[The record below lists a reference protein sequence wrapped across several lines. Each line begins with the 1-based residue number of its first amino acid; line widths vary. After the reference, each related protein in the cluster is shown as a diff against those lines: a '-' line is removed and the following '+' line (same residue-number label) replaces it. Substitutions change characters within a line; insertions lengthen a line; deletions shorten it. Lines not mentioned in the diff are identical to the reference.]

1 MRGFKSLLKTVSTVS
16 ASTVLG
22 DIISQRINIDQ
33 LQIQTEIDWVRT
45 RRMFAISF
53 FLMAP
58 ISHYM
63 NFGIE
68 ARWPGRSALSIL
80 KKSSFNMGFAPIA
93 ICIAFSANT
102 LLQGKSV
109 EDAREKIEKDAI
121 DAFVMGV
128 WFWPI
133 FGTLNLY
140 YTPVQYRPVVSSL
153 LGVVWNSFM
162 SNQINKNPGEKLFG
176 SKIQ

>member
-1 MRGFKSLLKTVSTVS
+1 
-16 ASTVLG
+16 
-22 DIISQRINIDQ
+22 
-33 LQIQTEIDWVRT
+33 
-45 RRMFAISF
+45 
-53 FLMAP
+53 
-58 ISHYM
+58 
-63 NFGIE
+63 
-68 ARWPGRSALSIL
+68 
-80 KKSSFNMGFAPIA
+80 MGFAPIA